1 MFPYISPLAWQWYW
15 FSGFSTLEGQGEKW
29 TVRGA
34 LGEEDRGQIG
44 AEWGQ
49 QTGDSMLTTGGQQV
63 PSIWLKVGEKQT
75 LLRYLKIPRIV
86 RKELCFLWEK
96 MCLLVVKISIA
107 QRWLCLSFLL
117 KVAYLL
123 GTSGLISRRAKWP
136 WRGFAAIFGGFLLLF
151 TMVR

>member
-63 PSIWLKVGEKQT
+63 PRIWLKVGEKQT
-75 LLRYLKIPRIV
+75 LLRYLKIPRMV

-96 MCLLVVKISIA
+96 MCLLLVKIFIA
-107 QRWLCLSFLL
+107 QCLFIFSLFSKLADLLC
-117 KVAYLL
+117 
-123 GTSGLISRRAKWP
+123 TSGLISRIAQWP
-136 WRGFAAIFGGFLLLF
+136 WRGFAAIFGGFLLQF
-151 TMVR
+151 TMVW